1 MAVDVTARTKRAGAR
16 DIVRAWLPAATYM
29 LLIWVL
35 SSVALPSFPTSS
47 FPFRDKG
54 IHVCEYGVLGFLLAH
69 ACLRTFPTRPALRV
83 ALVSIML
90 TMAWGFFDEIHQA
103 FVPGRSAD
111 VLDLGADALGAF
123 VGTAARTVLS
133 LIFRARDA
141 RAQRAHH
148 GAEP

>member
-1 MAVDVTARTKRAGAR
+1 
-16 DIVRAWLPAATYM
+16 M